1 MAGKA
6 LSGAPAVAVGLAMIL
21 AAACAPKTDADY
33 EKSIDDWHQKRVEA
47 LKAPD
52 SWLSLAGLYWL
63 EEGENSFGSGPS
75 NSVVFPPDKVA
86 AEMGVFIL
94 ENGRVTVKAKK
105 GVGIYHDGAP
115 VTTLE
120 MKSDASGK
128 PTVLSRGALSWLVIQ
143 RGDKVGIRLRDSA
156 NPRIADFK
164 GIERFPVSGKWRIE
178 AQFKPYV
185 GVKILSVP
193 TVLGTIDESPCSGAL
208 VFKIGGREY
217 SLDPITEEGSPG
229 FFIVFGDATN
239 GKETYGGGRFLSA
252 EAPGPDGKV
261 ILDFNK
267 AVNPPCAF
275 TPFATCPLPPEQNI
289 LPVAVKAGEK
299 TYAGGR
305 H

>member
-1 MAGKA
+1 MARNSLCGA
-6 LSGAPAVAVGLAMIL
+6 LAFGLAMIMMT
-21 AAACAPKTDADY
+21 ACATKTDADY
-33 EKSIDDWHQKRVEA
+33 VKSIDEWHQKRVEG

-63 EEGENSFGSGPS
+63 EESENSFGAGAS
-75 NSVVFPPDKVA
+75 NDVVFPEGKAP

-94 ENGRVTVKAKK
+94 ENGRVTVKVKE
-105 GVGIYHDGAP
+105 GVDIFHDGAP

-120 MKSDASGK
+120 MKSDAEGK
-128 PTVLSRGALSWLVIQ
+128 ATVLSHRSLSWFVIR
-143 RGDKVGIRLRDSA
+143 RGERIGIRLRDSA

-164 GIERFPVSGKWRIE
+164 GIERFPVSEKWRIE
-178 AQFKPYV
+178 AEFKPYDS
-185 GVKILSVP
+185 VKTISVP

-208 VFKIGGREY
+208 IFEIGGREY
-217 SLDPITEEGSPG
+217 RLDPITEEGSPG
-229 FFIVFGDATN
+229 YFIVFGDATN

-252 EAPGPDGKV
+252 EAAGPDGKV

-275 TPFATCPLPPEQNI
+275 SPFATCPLPPEQNV

-299 TYAGGR
+299 AAAGG
-305 H
+305 HH